1 MSENDYQV
9 LESHVLFKELG
20 TDAIGVNYRAGEI
33 NAEDRTIKQHH
44 LVTEVY
50 PFLHSTPNVWKKISI
65 LLEGVKKSNIP
76 KLYSPDKIIQE
87 GDKKYLIYPFL
98 KGRTLEQV
106 LEDSTKKEN
115 PINFDLAFALAF
127 AIADLIDIGSSIVV
141 SGEKSFHGFL
151 TPDNVFIDNDG
162 KIYLKN
168 YGIYPYLSRE
178 EEIFTEMVKK
188 YGAWIAPEFLRK
200 EKPVCQTDIYHLG
213 YIIYRILTGKYYSY
227 SPEEDFDSKFSNISF
242 SQHIPSGDK
251 EFLTNIITFF
261 KKTLHPIPSQRFA
274 NIKQFKDYISNNF
287 HIEELSSVTF
297 SLAYFMNSLYLDII
311 EEENEAFANEWAYI
325 LPEPKKEEEIPD
337 SLREEKVKRDDHLVE
352 GILSGL
358 EEQKKSRAKLLIP
371 LIALIVII
379 IGASAFFII
388 NLQKQAKQREQE
400 RVRTDAEIKRRMEK
414 FKTELESEYQKRLE
428 TIEDKAAT
436 TVEEKQAQEEEIKKL
451 REWQKEEMRKA
462 LERQKQKEAILQQQ
476 KEEEQKKLDAELE
489 KQKQL
494 EEQKRL
500 EEEQKRIEQ
509 EKQEEIKKKFQ
520 EAEKE
525 KMKLKEGDLIAI
537 TEVSKKPEKLK
548 EKNPTFSNFQRRKY
562 KGTSMNVRAMLLIDE
577 TGSIAGLKFIGNI
590 PDDLK
595 SPIEKALKK
604 WKYTPP
610 EKDNV
615 KVKVWYPI
623 ALSISF

>member
-1 MSENDYQV
+1 MNEHEYQILENY
-9 LESHVLFKELG
+9 VLFKELG
-20 TDAIGVNYRAGEI
+20 TDAIGVNYRAGEV
-33 NAEDRTIKQHH
+33 NTKDRTIRQHC
-44 LVTEVY
+44 LITEVY
-50 PFLHSTPNVWKKISI
+50 PFLHSTPNAWKKVSI
-65 LLEGVKKSNIP
+65 LLEGVRKSNIP

-87 GDKKYLIYPFL
+87 GDKKYLVYPFL

-106 LEDSTKKEN
+106 LEDSTKKDN
-115 PINFDLAFALAF
+115 PINFDLAFSLAF

-151 TPDNVFIDNDG
+151 TPDNVLIDNDG

-200 EKPVCQTDIYHLG
+200 EKPVCQSDIYHLG

-274 NIKQFKDYISNNF
+274 NIKEFKDYISNNF

-297 SLAYFMNSLYLDII
+297 SLAYFMNSLYLEII
-311 EEENEAFANEWAYI
+311 EEENEAFTKEAAYT
-325 LPEPKKEEEIPD
+325 LPEPEKGEEILESVKKE
-337 SLREEKVKRDDHLVE
+337 KAKGDDHLVE

-358 EEQKKSRAKLLIP
+358 EEQKKSRMKLFAP
-371 LIALIVII
+371 LLALVVII
-379 IGASAFFII
+379 IGAVTFVII
-388 NLQKQAKQREQE
+388 NQQKQAQKQAEQRLKTE
-400 RVRTDAEIKRRMEK
+400 EEIKRRMEQ
-414 FKTELESEYQKRLE
+414 FKTELASEYQKRLR

-436 TVEEKQAQEEEIKKL
+436 TVEEKQTQEDEIKKL

-462 LERQKQKEAILQQQ
+462 LERQKQKEEEIQKQ
-476 KEEEQKKLDAELE
+476 KEEDQKKLDAELE
-489 KQKQL
+489 KQKKL

-500 EEEQKRIEQ
+500 EEEKKRKEQ
-509 EKQEEIKKKFQ
+509 EELKKKLL

-537 TEVSKKPEKLK
+537 TEVTKKPKKLN
-548 EKNPTFSNFQRRKY
+548 EKNPTFTAFQRRKY
-562 KGTSMNVRAMLLIDE
+562 KNTELTVRAMLLIDE
-577 TGSIAGLKFIGNI
+577 TGAIADLKLIGSI
-590 PDDLK
+590 PEDLK
-595 SPIEKALKK
+595 SPVEKALKK
-604 WKYTPP
+604 WKYSPP
-610 EKDNV
+610 EKDNI

-623 ALSISF
+623 ALTIAF

>member
-1 MSENDYQV
+1 MSEQDYQI
-9 LESHVLFKELG
+9 LESYVLFKELG

-33 NAEDRTIKQHH
+33 NAENRTIQHH
-44 LVTEVY
+44 CLITEVY
-50 PFLHSTPNVWKKISI
+50 PFLHSTPNAWKKTSI
-65 LLEGVKKSNIP
+65 LLEGVRKSNIP
-76 KLYSPDKIIQE
+76 KLYSPDKIILE
-87 GDKKYLIYPFL
+87 GDKKYLVYPFL

-106 LEDSTKKEN
+106 LEDSAKKDN
-115 PINFDLAFALAF
+115 PINIDLALSLAF

-151 TPDNVFIDNDG
+151 TPDNVLIDNDG

-242 SQHIPSGDK
+242 SSHILSGDK

-261 KKTLHPIPSQRFA
+261 KKTLHPLPSQRFA
-274 NIKQFKDYISNNF
+274 NIKEFKDYISNNF

-297 SLAYFMNSLYLDII
+297 SLAYFINSLYLEII
-311 EEENEAFANEWAYI
+311 EEENEAFAEELAYTI
-325 LPEPKKEEEIPD
+325 PEPEKETESSRSLKEE
-337 SLREEKVKRDDHLVE
+337 KAKRDDHLVE

-358 EEQKKSRAKLLIP
+358 EEQKRSRTKLLVP
-371 LIALIVII
+371 LITLIIII
-379 IGASAFFII
+379 IGVAAFII
-388 NLQKQAKQREQE
+388 INQQKQVQKQREAQMK
-400 RVRTDAEIKRRMEK
+400 TAEEMRRNMEL
-414 FKTELESEYQKRLE
+414 FKTELESEYQKRLK
-428 TIEDKAAT
+428 TIEDKAVT
-436 TVEEKQAQEEEIKKL
+436 TGEEKQAQEDEIKKL

-462 LERQKQKEAILQQQ
+462 LEKQKQKEEELQKE
-476 KEEEQKKLDAELE
+476 KEEEQKKLDAEQE
-489 KQKQL
+489 KQRKL

-509 EKQEEIKKKFQ
+509 ERQEEIKRKFQ
-520 EAEKE
+520 EAEKA
-525 KMKLKEGDLIAI
+525 KMVLKEGDLVAI
-537 TEVSKKPEKLK
+537 TDVSKKPEKLN
-548 EKNPTFSNFQRRKY
+548 EKNPTFSNFQQRKY
-562 KGTSMNVRAMLLIDE
+562 KGTSMTVRAMLLIDE
-577 TGSIAGLKFIGNI
+577 TGTVADLKLIGSI
-590 PDDLK
+590 PDDLI

-610 EKDNV
+610 EKNNI

-623 ALSISF
+623 ALNIAF

>member
-1 MSENDYQV
+1 MSEHDYQI

-20 TDAIGVNYRAGEI
+20 TDAIGVNYRAGEV
-33 NAEDRTIKQHH
+33 NAEDRTIKQHY

-50 PFLHSTPNVWKKISI
+50 PFLHSTPNAWKKISI
-65 LLEGVKKSNIP
+65 LLEGVRKSNIP
-76 KLYSPDKIIQE
+76 KLYSPEKILQE
-87 GDKKYLIYPFL
+87 GNKKYLLYPFL

-106 LEDSTKKEN
+106 LEDSTKKDN
-115 PINFDLAFALAF
+115 PINFDLALSLAF

-200 EKPVCQTDIYHLG
+200 EKPVCQSDIYHLG

-261 KKTLHPIPSQRFA
+261 KKTLHPIPAQRFA
-274 NIKQFKDYISNNF
+274 NIKEFKDYISNNF

-297 SLAYFMNSLYLDII
+297 SLAYFMNSLYLEII
-311 EEENEAFANEWAYI
+311 DEENEAFTKELAYI
-325 LPEPKKEEEIPD
+325 VPEPVKEEKIPAPVK
-337 SLREEKVKRDDHLVE
+337 EEKAERDDHLVE

-358 EEQKKSRAKLLIP
+358 EEQKKSRTKFLVP
-371 LIALIVII
+371 LIALIVIV
-379 IGASAFFII
+379 IGAAAFII
-388 NLQKQAKQREQE
+388 ISQQKQVQKQREAQMK
-400 RVRTDAEIKRRMEK
+400 TAEEMRRSMEN
-414 FKTELESEYQKRLE
+414 FKSELEKEYQKRLE
-428 TIEDKAAT
+428 TIEDSAAT
-436 TVEEKQAQEEEIKKL
+436 TVEEKQVQEDEIKKL

-462 LERQKQKEAILQQQ
+462 LERQKQKEALLQKQ
-476 KEEEQKKLDAELE
+476 KEEEQKRLDAELE
-489 KQKQL
+489 KQKKI

-500 EEEQKRIEQ
+500 EAEQKRIEQ

-525 KMKLKEGDLIAI
+525 KLKLKQGDLVAITDVTKKPKKLKER
-537 TEVSKKPEKLK
+537 
-548 EKNPTFSNFQRRKY
+548 NPTFSAFQRRKY
-562 KGTSMNVRAMLLIDE
+562 KGTNMTVRAMLLIDE
-577 TGSIAGLKFIGNI
+577 TGTIADLRIIGSI

-604 WKYTPP
+604 WKYTSP
-610 EKDNV
+610 EKNNI

-623 ALSISF
+623 ALTVAF

>member
-1 MSENDYQV
+1 MSEHDYQI

-33 NAEDRTIKQHH
+33 NVEDRTIRRHQ

-50 PFLHSTPNVWKKISI
+50 PFLHSTPNAWKKVSI

-76 KLYSPDKIIQE
+76 KLYSPDKIIRE
-87 GDKKYLIYPFL
+87 GKKNYLVYPFL
-98 KGRTLEQV
+98 KSRTLEQM
-106 LEDSTKKEN
+106 LEDSTKKDN
-115 PINFDLAFALAF
+115 PINFDLAFSLAF

-151 TPDNVFIDNDG
+151 TPDNVLIDNDG
-162 KIYLKN
+162 KIFLKN

-200 EKPVCQTDIYHLG
+200 EKPVCQSDIYHLG

-251 EFLTNIITFF
+251 EFLTNIISFF

-274 NIKQFKDYISNNF
+274 NIKEFKDYISNNF

-297 SLAYFMNSLYLDII
+297 SLAYFMNSLYLDTI
-311 EEENEAFANEWAYI
+311 EEENKSFPEELAYKI
-325 LPEPKKEEEIPD
+325 PEPEKEEEIPGPVK
-337 SLREEKVKRDDHLVE
+337 EKKAKGDDHLVE

-358 EEQKKSRAKLLIP
+358 EEQKKSRTKLFVP
-371 LIALIVII
+371 LIAFIVII
-379 IGASAFFII
+379 IGAVTFVII
-388 NLQKQAKQREQE
+388 NQQKQTQKQAEQRIKTEE
-400 RVRTDAEIKRRMEK
+400 EIKRRMEQ
-414 FKTELESEYQKRLE
+414 FKAELASEYQKRLN

-436 TVEEKQAQEEEIKKL
+436 TVEEKQAQEDEIKKL
-451 REWQKEEMRKA
+451 REWQKEEMRKV
-462 LERQKQKEAILQQQ
+462 LERQKQKEAQIQKQ
-476 KEEEQKKLDAELE
+476 KEEEQEKLDAELE
-489 KQKQL
+489 EQRKL
-494 EEQKRL
+494 DEQKRL
-500 EEEQKRIEQ
+500 EEEQKKKEQ
-509 EKQEEIKKKFQ
+509 EQQEEIKKKIQ

-525 KMKLKEGDLIAI
+525 RMKLKQGDLAAI
-537 TEVSKKPEKLK
+537 TEVTKKPKKIK
-548 EKNPTFSNFQRRKY
+548 ERNPTFSAFQRRKY
-562 KGTSMNVRAMLLIDE
+562 MGTEMTVRAMLLIDE
-577 TGSIAGLKFIGNI
+577 TGAVAELKIIGPL

-610 EKDNV
+610 VKDNI

-623 ALSISF
+623 ALRIAF

>member
-1 MSENDYQV
+1 MNEHDYQI
-9 LESHVLFKELG
+9 LENFVLFKELG

-33 NAEDRTIKQHH
+33 NAANRTIRHH
-44 LVTEVY
+44 CLITDVY
-50 PFLHSTPNVWKKISI
+50 PFLHSTANAWKKTSI
-65 LLEGVKKSNIP
+65 LLEGVRKSNIP
-76 KLYSPDKIIQE
+76 KLYSPDKIIRE
-87 GDKKYLIYPFL
+87 GDKKYLVYPFF

-106 LEDSTKKEN
+106 LEDSAKKDN
-115 PINFDLAFALAF
+115 PINFDLALSLAF

-151 TPDNVFIDNDG
+151 TPDNVLVDNDG

-242 SQHIPSGDK
+242 SSHILSGDK

-261 KKTLHPIPSQRFA
+261 KKTLHPLPSQRFA
-274 NIKQFKDYISNNF
+274 NIKEFKDYISNNF

-297 SLAYFMNSLYLDII
+297 SLAYFINSLYLEII
-311 EEENEAFANEWAYI
+311 EEENEAFAQELAYT
-325 LPEPKKEEEIPD
+325 LPEPEKEAEIPRPLKEE
-337 SLREEKVKRDDHLVE
+337 KAKRDDNLVE

-358 EEQKKSRAKLLIP
+358 EEQKKSRTKLLVP

-379 IGASAFFII
+379 IGVAGFII
-388 NLQKQAKQREQE
+388 YNQQRQVQKQREAQMK
-400 RVRTDAEIKRRMEK
+400 TAEEMRRSMEQ
-414 FKTELESEYQKRLE
+414 FKSDLESEYQKRLK

-436 TVEEKQAQEEEIKKL
+436 TVEEKQSQEDEIKKL
-451 REWQKEEMRKA
+451 REWQKEEMRRA
-462 LERQKQKEAILQQQ
+462 LEKQKEKEELLKKQM
-476 KEEEQKKLDAELE
+476 EEEQKKLDAEQE
-489 KQKQL
+489 KQKAL

-509 EKQEEIKKKFQ
+509 EKQEEIKRKFQ
-520 EAEKE
+520 EAEKA
-525 KMKLKEGDLIAI
+525 KMVLKEGDLIAI
-537 TEVSKKPEKLK
+537 TDVTKKPEKLN
-548 EKNPTFSNFQRRKY
+548 EKNPTFSSFQMRKY
-562 KGTSMNVRAMLLIDE
+562 KGSSMTVRAMLLIDE
-577 TGSIAGLKFIGNI
+577 TGAVADLKLIGTI

-595 SPIEKALKK
+595 SPVEKALRK

-610 EKDNV
+610 EKNNI

-623 ALSISF
+623 AINIAF

>member
-1 MSENDYQV
+1 MNEHEYQILENY
-9 LESHVLFKELG
+9 VLFKELG
-20 TDAIGVNYRAGEI
+20 TDAIGVNYRAGEV
-33 NAEDRTIKQHH
+33 NTQDRTIRRHC
-44 LVTEVY
+44 LITEVY
-50 PFLHSTPNVWKKISI
+50 PFLHSTPNAWKKVSI
-65 LLEGVKKSNIP
+65 LLEGVRKSNIP
-76 KLYSPDKIIQE
+76 KLYSPDKIIRE
-87 GDKKYLIYPFL
+87 GDKKYLVYPFL

-106 LEDSTKKEN
+106 LEDSTKKDN
-115 PINFDLAFALAF
+115 PINFDLAFSLAF

-151 TPDNVFIDNDG
+151 TPDNVLIDNDG

-200 EKPVCQTDIYHLG
+200 EKPVGQSDIYHLG

-261 KKTLHPIPSQRFA
+261 KKTLHPIPSHRFA
-274 NIKQFKDYISNNF
+274 NIKEFKDYISNNF

-297 SLAYFMNSLYLDII
+297 SLAYFMNSLYLEII
-311 EEENEAFANEWAYI
+311 EEENEAFTKEAAYI
-325 LPEPKKEEEIPD
+325 LPEPEKGEEILEPVKEE
-337 SLREEKVKRDDHLVE
+337 KAKGDDHLVE

-358 EEQKKSRAKLLIP
+358 EEQKKSRMKLFAP
-371 LIALIVII
+371 LIALVVVI
-379 IGASAFFII
+379 IGAVTFVFI
-388 NLQKQAKQREQE
+388 NQQKQAQKQAEQRLKTE
-400 RVRTDAEIKRRMEK
+400 EEIKRRMEQ
-414 FKTELESEYQKRLE
+414 FKTELASEYQKRLK

-436 TVEEKQAQEEEIKKL
+436 TVEEKQTQEDEIKKL

-462 LERQKQKEAILQQQ
+462 LERQKQKEQEIQKQ
-476 KEEEQKKLDAELE
+476 KEEEQKKIDAELE
-489 KQKQL
+489 KQKKL

-500 EEEQKRIEQ
+500 EEEQKRLEQ
-509 EKQEEIKKKFQ
+509 QKEEELKKELQ

-525 KMKLKEGDLIAI
+525 KMKLKEGDLVSI
-537 TEVSKKPEKLK
+537 TEVTKKPKKLK
-548 EKNPTFSNFQRRKY
+548 ERNPTFSDFQRRKY
-562 KGTSMNVRAMLLIDE
+562 KNTQLTVRAMLLIDE
-577 TGSIAGLKFIGNI
+577 TGAIA
-590 PDDLK
+590 DLK
-595 SPIEKALKK
+595 LIGSIPEDLKLPVEKALKK

-610 EKDNV
+610 EKNNI

-623 ALSISF
+623 ALTIAF